1 MAIIVKAQPG
11 DSTDQL
17 IKKFKKLVL
26 SDQLLAQLK
35 EREFYKKPALKKK
48 EKMSELKR
56 RRKHNVRKYGSV
68 R

>member
-26 SDQLLAQLK
+26 TDQLLTQLK
-35 EREFYKKPALKKK
+35 DREFYKKPAIKKK
-48 EKMSELKR
+48 EKLSELKR
-56 RRKHNVRKYGSV
+56 RRKHNAKRS
-68 R
+68 RQ